1 MNSRSRLKPVN
12 TITRE
17 WARLTAARP
26 VNTQEFHVVQ
36 PVAAH
41 DHLFY
46 EICFVHRGTALHCT
60 DFYDAEIARGSV
72 VVMAPGTVHAF
83 ERPRALDVT
92 NIYYLAEWMMT
103 DMRQFWEL
111 DGLAP
116 LFLAA
121 SLFRRL
127 AAIRIPQFQLTPEE
141 TDELE
146 RHLRAM
152 NVELAATRPSLLLL
166 KSVLTQ
172 FMILLSRAYI
182 RQESRELGFQFRR
195 EVWSLLDYI
204 EHCLANMEPFSVGDA
219 AHRLDMS
226 INHLVVLFRTAT
238 GYAPLEYYQRR
249 RIHQACRM
257 LLNQRLSITEI
268 GCALNFSD
276 AAHLSRTFKR
286 VCGVSPREYRQS
298 FDQAATLAESADSQ
312 G

>member
-1 MNSRSRLKPVN
+1 MNSRSKLKSEY

-26 VNTQEFHVVQ
+26 VNTQEFHVVE

-46 EICFVHRGTALHCT
+46 EICFVHSGAALHCT
-60 DFYDAEIARGSV
+60 DFYDAELSRGSV

-83 ERPRALDVT
+83 KRPRALDVT

-103 DMRQFWEL
+103 DMRQFWEH

-127 AAIRIPQFQLTPEE
+127 STIRIPQFQLTPTE

-146 RHLRAM
+146 RELRAL
-152 NVELAATRPSLLLL
+152 NLELATPRPSLLLL
-166 KSVLTQ
+166 KSVLTK
-172 FMILLSRAYI
+172 FMILLSRAFI

-195 EVWSLLDYI
+195 EVWSVLDYI
-204 EHCLANMEPFSVGDA
+204 EHCIANMESFNVGTA
-219 AHRLDMS
+219 ANRLDMS
-226 INHLVVLFRTAT
+226 VNHLVVLFKQAT
-238 GYAPLEYYQRR
+238 GFPPLEYFQRR
-249 RIHQACRM
+249 RIHHACRM

-286 VCGVSPREYRQS
+286 IYGESPRDYRNR
-298 FDQAATLAESADSQ
+298 FAQ
-312 G
+312 GTSS